1 MTAKEAL
8 AAPENRPSGGLA
20 AVEAHSIDYIPPGER
35 HGSVWKQGPFWFV
48 ANFNFF
54 SIALG
59 FVGPSLG
66 LSVGWTI
73 VAGGTGLIF
82 GTFFMAFHASQGPR
96 LGLPQMIQSRA
107 QFGYRGVI
115 VPTIAV
121 FISFMVFNVL
131 ETNVIQTGL
140 RGIFG
145 WNTTAVAIIVSVL
158 AAVLAIYG
166 HDWLHLVFRVL
177 FWVSLPFYAIVSI
190 AILTGHIAG
199 HGHPA
204 THLSAAAFMAVFAVA
219 ASYNITLAPDVSD
232 YTRYLP
238 GNTKTRIIVFTVL
251 AGAVGSALWLMA
263 MGAWFAVRTGATDGL
278 VALNSSGN
286 QIFSHFGTAIALL
299 SVIGLI
305 AVIGINTY
313 CAVMEVVTVTD
324 CFHAIRPT
332 RRLRIGICLVLL
344 VIWVVITIN
353 LGNNQATL
361 INNLLSILL
370 YLLVPWTAVN
380 LMDFFF
386 VRKGHYAI
394 TEIFDP
400 QGIYGMWAWR
410 GLTAYFVGLAAEIP
424 FMVLSFYKGP
434 VAQQISNID
443 ISFIVGLIVAAGLY
457 LILARS
463 LDLAA
468 EVTVNEHSDELLAR
482 GINPELPEARPLLAE

>member
-1 MTAKEAL
+1 MTAQQD
-8 AAPENRPSGGLA
+8 APRGNKPPGALA
-20 AVEAHSIDYIPPGER
+20 AVEAHSIDFIQDSER

-66 LSVGWTI
+66 LSVGWTVI
-73 VAGGTGLIF
+73 AGAAGLIF
-82 GTFFMAFHASQGPR
+82 GTFFMAFHASQGPK
-96 LGLPQMIQSRA
+96 LGLPQMVQSRA

-131 ETNVIQTGL
+131 ETNVIQSGL
-140 RGIFG
+140 HGIFG
-145 WNTTAVAIIVSVL
+145 WNPTAVAIIVGVL

-166 HDWLHLVFRVL
+166 HDWLHLVFRFL
-177 FWVSLPFYAIVSI
+177 FWISLPFYAILSI
-190 AILTGHIAG
+190 AIMTGNVAG
-199 HGHPA
+199 HGNPR
-204 THLSAAAFMAVFAVA
+204 THLSAAAFMAVFAVS
-219 ASYNITLAPDVSD
+219 ASYNISLAPDVSD

-238 GNTKTRIIVFTVL
+238 RTTKTRIVVFTVL
-251 AGAVGSALWLMA
+251 VGAVASALWLMA
-263 MGAWFAVRTGATDGL
+263 MGAWFAIRAGATDGL

-286 QIFSHFGTAIALL
+286 QLFSHFGTAIALL
-299 SVIGLI
+299 SVVGLI

-313 CAVMEVVTVTD
+313 CAVMEVVTVAD
-324 CFHAIRPT
+324 CFRAVRPT
-332 RRLRIGICLVLL
+332 RGLRIGICLVLL

-353 LGNNQATL
+353 LGSNQATL
-361 INNLLSILL
+361 INNLLSVLL

-380 LMDFFF
+380 LIDFFF

-400 QGIYGMWAWR
+400 GGIYGVWAWR
-410 GLTAYFVGLAAEIP
+410 GLTAYFVGLAAQIP

-434 VAQQISNID
+434 VAQHINNID
-443 ISFIVGLIVAAGLY
+443 ISFVVGLVVSAGLY
-457 LILARS
+457 LILART
-463 LDLAA
+463 LDLTA
-468 EVTVNEHSDELLAR
+468 EQAVNKRSDELLAK
-482 GINPELPEARPLLAE
+482 GINPELPEIRPQLAE